1 MAKNMIQFQ
10 YGMSLPT
17 FLKAY
22 GTEEQCIQALIDW
35 RWSQGFECPYCG
47 SNKYCQIAFRG
58 LRQCNHCH
66 HQTSVT
72 AGTIFDST
80 KLPLNLWFMGMY
92 LMAQDKKGI
101 SAMAIH
107 RHLGISYNAAWR
119 MKQKLMQVMLERESS
134 KKLEG
139 WIEVDDAYLG
149 GEHRGGKVGRG
160 AEGKTP
166 FIAAVSTTEE
176 GHPHHMKLS
185 VVKGFFKEEVASWCE
200 RFIDKNSV
208 VISDGLPC
216 FNAFSDSGLIH
227 DRIVCGGGPDS
238 VEEPEFHWV
247 NTMLGNL
254 KNALRGT
261 YHAVRPKYAQ
271 RYLSDFQYRF
281 NRRFKLETIIP
292 RLTYIALRTPPMP
305 ERLLKI
311 GLA

>member
-10 YGMSLPT
+10 YGMSLSA
-17 FLKAY
+17 FLDTY
-22 GTEEQCIQALIDW
+22 GTEEQCIQALIGW
-35 RWSQGFECPYCG
+35 RWPQGFECPYCG
-47 SNKYCQIAFRG
+47 GNKYCQISFRG
-58 LRQCNHCH
+58 LRQCHQCH
-66 HQTSVT
+66 HQASVT

-80 KLPLNLWFMGMY
+80 KLPLRLWFMGMY

-101 SAMAIH
+101 SAMALH

-119 MKQKLMQVMLERESS
+119 MKHKFEREDS
-134 KKLEG
+134 KKLKG

-160 AEGKTP
+160 TEGKTP

-176 GHPHHMKLS
+176 GNPDQMKLT
-185 VVKGFFKEEVASWCE
+185 VVKGFVG
-200 RFIDKNSV
+200 KNSV

-216 FNAFSDSGLIH
+216 FNAFFESGLIH
-227 DRIVCGGGPDS
+227 DRIVCGGGPAS

-271 RYLSDFQYRF
+271 RYLADFQYRF
-281 NRRFKLETIIP
+281 NRRFKLENIIP
-292 RLTYIALRTPPMP
+292 RLAYIALRTPPMP

-311 GLA
+311 SLA